1 MRKLEEIL
9 EYNKSFVEN
18 KKYEQYV
25 TSKHPNK
32 KIVVLSCMD
41 TRLTELLPKAM
52 NLKNGDVKLIKNA
65 GATIMHPFGSIMRSV
80 LVAIY
85 EFDVDEVMVV
95 GHHGCGMCN
104 VDTDKLLGKILDRGI
119 SNDVILT
126 LRSAGIDTKQWLH
139 GFDSAEES
147 VKDSIDLI
155 KGHPLIPDGIIVHG
169 LIISPETGKLD
180 VVVNG
185 YEDK

>member
-18 KKYEQYV
+18 KEYEQYV

-80 LVAIY
+80 LVAICRASWMWY
-85 EFDVDEVMVV
+85 V
-95 GHHGCGMCN
+95 
-104 VDTDKLLGKILDRGI
+104 
-119 SNDVILT
+119 
-126 LRSAGIDTKQWLH
+126 
-139 GFDSAEES
+139 
-147 VKDSIDLI
+147 
-155 KGHPLIPDGIIVHG
+155 
-169 LIISPETGKLD
+169 
-180 VVVNG
+180 
-185 YEDK
+185 

>member
-18 KKYEQYV
+18 KEYEQYV

-65 GATIMHPFGSIMRSV
+65 GATIMHPLEV
-80 LVAIY
+80 L
-85 EFDVDEVMVV
+85 
-95 GHHGCGMCN
+95 
-104 VDTDKLLGKILDRGI
+104 
-119 SNDVILT
+119 
-126 LRSAGIDTKQWLH
+126 
-139 GFDSAEES
+139 
-147 VKDSIDLI
+147 
-155 KGHPLIPDGIIVHG
+155 
-169 LIISPETGKLD
+169 
-180 VVVNG
+180 
-185 YEDK
+185 